1 MSETTKQMHQALA
14 AIRQE
19 AHKVLIGQSAALD
32 LALITLMA
40 GRHAL
45 IEGVPGVAKTLL
57 VKTLAQLLGCE
68 FQRVQ
73 FTNDTTPT
81 TIIGANVFNPQS
93 GEFVLVKGPLFT
105 AFLLADEIN
114 RAPAITQAAL
124 LQSMQERQVTIDRKT
139 YILPPAF
146 TVFATQNTIESA
158 GTFPLPEAQKDRFL
172 LKIHMGY
179 PKEEEE
185 RQLAMRTLTDE
196 APETL
201 LAQGV
206 VKPVLTEE
214 RLLQMRQALEAIQV
228 PEPMQRYA
236 VELVRT
242 TRNHSAIKTG
252 AGPRATQALLLSS
265 RVCAALHGHDAVAVE
280 DVQKMALPCLEHRLI
295 LKPEFV
301 EKGLSCAEAVRH
313 VVSSMPSPR

>member
-1 MSETTKQMHQALA
+1 MSDKIKQIHQSLA
-14 AIRQE
+14 CIRQE

-57 VKTLAQLLGCE
+57 VKTLAHLLGCE

-73 FTNDTTPT
+73 FTHDTSPT

-105 AFLLADEIN
+105 SFLLADEIN

-124 LQSMQERQVTIDRKT
+124 LQAMQERQVTIDRT
-139 YILPPAF
+139 THVLPPAF
-146 TVFATQNTIESA
+146 TVFATQNTIESV

-185 RQLAMRTLTDE
+185 RQLAMRTLTDK

-201 LAQGV
+201 LEQGV

-214 RLLQMRQALEAIQV
+214 RLLHIRKALEDITMSERIQ
-228 PEPMQRYA
+228 RFA

-265 RVCAALHGHDAVAVE
+265 RVCAALHAHDAVTVE
-280 DVQKMALPCLEHRLI
+280 DVQRMALPCLEHRLI

-301 EKGLSCAEAVRH
+301 EKGLSCAEAVQH
-313 VVSSMPSPR
+313 VVASMPPP